1 MVIAASILP
10 GSETTEAIQVELS
23 LEARQLRLP
32 KVFGHDCGDKL
43 LGLVNDKAPSVRLPR
58 DDVIQPLLGHFGE
71 HVVEL
76 VGERNSDSTSGA
88 STNLLLGLFI
98 VTGYH
103 VRDGGGGGHRRCSG
117 SWSLFASVSS
127 MVVIVVVDSSF
138 FIHLWVA
145 IVFVGGNLARW
156 IIIFLLDASSTEI
169 LAKEHYCVCL
179 CWRSL

>member
-10 GSETTEAIQVELS
+10 GSETTKAIQVELS

-43 LGLVNDKAPSVRLPR
+43 LGLVNDKAPAVRLPR

-98 VTGYH
+98 VTGHH
-103 VRDGGGGGHRRCSG
+103 VSDSCGGGRSRCS
-117 SWSLFASVSS
+117 SCSVFATVSS

-156 IIIFLLDASSTEI
+156 IIIFMLDAPSTEI
-169 LAKEHYCVCL
+169 LAKEHYSVCL